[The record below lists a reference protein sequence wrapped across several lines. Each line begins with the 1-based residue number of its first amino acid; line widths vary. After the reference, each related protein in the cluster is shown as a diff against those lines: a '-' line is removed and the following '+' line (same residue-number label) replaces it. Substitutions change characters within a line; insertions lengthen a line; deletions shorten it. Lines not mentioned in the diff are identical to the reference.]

1 MILISYRRA
10 TYSGVS
16 GRQSG
21 RHMPAACIAPA
32 IASAVVVAVAVA
44 RAFARAFASSLIYRA
59 PSARQ
64 ARQANT
70 RRAARRMRDVFRW
83 HMDVPS
89 KNARR
94 ACGPGARS
102 AEGALRGVLSF
113 GYFSLHKQ
121 RKVTRASGSCC
132 SCSKASKLQ
141 NLNARIKAKAKAFAL
156 RRVTFL
162 CSRKEK

>member
-1 MILISYRRA
+1 MRRMA
-10 TYSGVS
+10 E
-16 GRQSG
+16 R
-21 RHMPAACIAPA
+21 
-32 IASAVVVAVAVA
+32 IASASAVAVAVA
-44 RAFARAFASSLIYRA
+44 VAVVVALLLIYRA

-64 ARQANT
+64 TRRANT

-94 ACGPGARS
+94 GCGPGARS

-132 SCSKASKLQ
+132 SCFKASSFKASKSQCQ
-141 NLNARIKAKAKAFAL
+141 NQDSHNGKSFRLAASHF
-156 RRVTFL
+156 
-162 CSRKEK
+162 S